1 MESPEASHELAIRT
15 SVAVL
20 TGSAGMLGPE
30 AGAAATALAPA
41 IEVVLSRVAGRL
53 NQRRYRHAAETLM
66 YAADASSEPI
76 EELVEKAIS
85 DERRHEL
92 LARALGVAQDT
103 SLRDKRRALGR
114 ALAAGIAGDDAR
126 IDDELLFI
134 RAIADLDEPHIRLLA
149 LLATKRAMAGDG
161 LSGNILQGGW
171 SPGAIAAHDP
181 GLARHCQ
188 RLSRRLS
195 CTVSSGPSPVRL
207 HGSLLQ
213 GRTTSRRQG
222 RSF

>member
-1 MESPEASHELAIRT
+1 MPPSKRRRFRKRSTVDKTRPAVSCQWHLVSSPLMESPETSHELAIRT

-20 TGSAGMLGPE
+20 TGSAGMLGPD

-41 IEVVLSRVAGRL
+41 MEAVLSRVAGRL
-53 NQRRYRHAAETLM
+53 SQRRYRHAAETLM
-66 YAADASSEPI
+66 DAADASSEPV
-76 EELVEKAIS
+76 EELVEKAVS

-149 LLATKRAMAGDG
+149 LLGTKRAMAGDG
-161 LSGNILQGGW
+161 LSGKRPAG
-171 SPGAIAAHDP
+171 
-181 GLARHCQ
+181 
-188 RLSRRLS
+188 RLVTGRDR
-195 CTVSSGPSPVRL
+195 
-207 HGSLLQ
+207 GS
-213 GRTTSRRQG
+213 
-222 RSF
+222 